1 MDLENYL
8 LEQRLKKD
16 PDLLSFFNS
25 MAGQVFAQGF
35 LNKISKTIPDLK
47 IKETVNSNKNLA
59 AYTNSYETIFV
70 NRPVFYRLNRT
81 EQLSILMHE
90 FIHVLQFKKNREI
103 KKLSFE
109 VWDFFNKNKLPG
121 SSVSEAVL
129 GKKFIKP
136 KFINKNEI
144 LPYLMNE
151 RVRWE
156 YMKEGSKEELE
167 KILSSSKIFQ
177 TDSKFWQ
184 EIGRAHV

>member
-8 LEQRLKKD
+8 IEKRLKKD
-16 PDLLSFFNS
+16 PDLLNFFNS
-25 MAGQVFAQGF
+25 FATQVFTQGF
-35 LNKISKTIPDLK
+35 SNKIHKAIPNLK
-47 IKETVNSNKNLA
+47 IKETVSSNKNLA

-81 EQLSILMHE
+81 QQISILMHE

-103 KKLSFE
+103 RRLSLE
-109 VWDFFNKNKLPG
+109 VWNFFNRNKLPNAT
-121 SSVSEAVL
+121 VSEAVL
-129 GKKFIKP
+129 GKKFIKS

-156 YMKEGSKEELE
+156 YMSEGSKEGLRDL
-167 KILSSSKIFQ
+167 LSSSKVFQ
-177 TDSKFWQ
+177 TDSRFWK
-184 EIGRAHV
+184 ERLE